1 MSSGYRSLRIGNVA
15 AYLVTIIVN
24 TLANTLPING
34 VTTGEV
40 SGSYANLFTPAGY
53 VFSIWLI
60 IYLLMAGFT
69 YYQYGADNG
78 LHEKI
83 DILFILSCLFNSAW
97 VFLWHYRLL
106 FLSLFAMLGLLGT
119 LFLIYMRLDVGLA
132 RVSGDENWMV
142 QVPFSVYFSWVTVAF
157 IANFVAFLVGVGW
170 DGFNQAAINLTVGLI
185 VVTMALTLIITYIR
199 GDLAYAAVMVW
210 ALVGILVKQMGT
222 PMIPETA
229 GAAIVIIIIGVALK
243 KS

>member
-15 AYLVTIIVN
+15 AYLVTIIV
-24 TLANTLPING
+24 NTLPING

-69 YYQYGADNG
+69 YHQYRADNG

-142 QVPFSVYFSWVTVAF
+142 QVPFSVYFSWVTVAS
-157 IANFVAFLVGVGW
+157 IANCVAFLVGVGW

-185 VVTMALTLIITYIR
+185 VVVMALTLINTYIW
-199 GDLAYAAVMVW
+199 GDVAYAAVMVW

>member
-1 MSSGYRSLRIGNVA
+1 MSSRYRSLRLGNVA

-24 TLANTLPING
+24 TLPLNG
-34 VTTGEV
+34 VTTAEV
-40 SGSYANLFTPAGY
+40 SDSYANLFTPAGY

-60 IYLLMAGFT
+60 IYLLLAGFT
-69 YYQYGADNG
+69 YYQYRADNG

-119 LFLIYMRLDVGLA
+119 LILIYMRLEIGLS
-132 RVSGDENWMV
+132 RVSGEENRMV
-142 QVPFSVYFSWVTVAF
+142 HVPFSVYFGWITVAS

-185 VVTMALTLIITYIR
+185 VVSMALTLVNTYVW
-199 GDLAYAAVMVW
+199 GDVAYAAVLVW
-210 ALVGILVKQMGT
+210 ALGGILVKQMGT
-222 PMIPETA
+222 PMVPETA
-229 GAAIVIIIIGVALK
+229 GVAIVVIIIGVALK